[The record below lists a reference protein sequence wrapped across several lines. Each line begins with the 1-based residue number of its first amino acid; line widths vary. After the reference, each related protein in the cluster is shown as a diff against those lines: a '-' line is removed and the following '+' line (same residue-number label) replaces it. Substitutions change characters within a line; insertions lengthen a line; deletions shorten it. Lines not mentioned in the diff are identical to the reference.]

1 MKEIKDTEIRVIGDK
16 PQGNAPGKPHHPA
29 RLRWL
34 VVVGVLVA
42 AAVVALIVV
51 HCQRSEEPAEGVFE
65 EPVQPVQTHPL
76 RGWIASGDTITRRG
90 TLLFDTV
97 VNDIP
102 LRLMRPMNATP
113 HLEVGYE
120 CLHDTSG
127 IVLMWQAAD
136 IRADNKKIV
145 GAFVLHGKPLS
156 WGLSKRGYCAIIDG
170 EVTVGV
176 ADNSPLFEEATERG
190 GDFFRQYPLVDNGVL
205 MENELKAKAVRRALC
220 ELEGRVVVA
229 ETGTAE
235 SLHDFAQALVDIGVT
250 NAIYLIGSSA
260 IGWYIDLDGAG
271 VPSGTWEPKIY
282 KNISFIV
289 WE

>member
-29 RLRWL
+29 RSRWL
-34 VVVGVLVA
+34 VVAGVLLA

-51 HCQRSEEPAEGVFE
+51 HCQKADEPAESVFE
-65 EPVQPVQTHPL
+65 EPVLPVQTHPL
-76 RGWIASGDTITRRG
+76 RGWIATGDTITRRG
-90 TLLFDTV
+90 TLLYDTV

-102 LRLMRPMNATP
+102 LRLMRPVNATP

-120 CLHDTSG
+120 CLHDTSN

-156 WGLSKRGYCAIIDG
+156 WGLSKRGYCAIIG
-170 EVTVGV
+170 KEVTVGV

-190 GDFFRQYPLVDNGVL
+190 GDFFRQYPLVDNGVPV
-205 MENELKAKAVRRALC
+205 ENELKAKAVRRALC

-260 IGWYIDLDGAG
+260 IGWYIDIDGVG